1 MRGGIPAGYAGR
13 APERP
18 KPIYQPVIGI
28 STAGKDGNAVNGDR
42 GTCFAGVRS
51 DYYVVLCDGMGT
63 GMEAAALSNDTIRL
77 IRRLLNGGISA
88 ESALRIVNGT
98 YLLRGTGCFATVDLL
113 RIDLEHAEA
122 ELYKWGSAPSY
133 LREGEKVR
141 KIGTAALP
149 PGVGVGGDHSPERYR
164 LSLRRGEVLILLSD
178 GVEGEEVMRRVSE
191 TPDAP
196 PGEMAERLLELSSGK
211 PEDDATAAVIRL
223 YPGSSGSS

>member
-1 MRGGIPAGYAGR
+1 MEEYLRDMQAELQ

-164 LSLRRGEVLILLSD
+164 LSLRRGEMLVLVSD
-178 GVEGEEVMRRVSE
+178 GASEEE
-191 TPDAP
+191 TESAIAAFSGDSPRELA
-196 PGEMAERLLELSSGK
+196 ALLIAGISA
-211 PEDDATAAVIRL
+211 EDDMTAVAISLR
-223 YPGSSGSS
+223 PRISCP